1 MKKFILK
8 LLKIKSEEEI
18 RKDERCK
25 VIKEMLEDKEE
36 YEYFI
41 SILLF
46 FNNGN
51 RSHRVGKITS
61 DAPITTQEVIDR
73 FVEDQVKE
81 ECKLESALV
90 IKNYESNEEK

>member
-25 VIKEMLEDKEE
+25 VIKEMLEDKGE

-61 DAPITTQEVIDR
+61 DAPITAQEVIDR

>member
-25 VIKEMLEDKEE
+25 VIKEMLEDKGE

>member
-25 VIKEMLEDKEE
+25 VIKEMLEDKGE

-41 SILLF
+41 SILLY
-46 FNNGN
+46 FNDGN
-51 RSHRVGKITS
+51 RSHRVGKIIS
-61 DAPITTQEVIDR
+61 DVPITTQEVIDR
-73 FVEDQVKE
+73 FVENQVEE